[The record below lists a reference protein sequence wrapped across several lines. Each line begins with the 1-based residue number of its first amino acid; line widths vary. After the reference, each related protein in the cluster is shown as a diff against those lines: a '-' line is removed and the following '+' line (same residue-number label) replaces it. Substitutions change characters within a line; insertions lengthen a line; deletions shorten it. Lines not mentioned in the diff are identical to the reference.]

1 MLLYQFFKWCDATLI
16 SQIIRNSTYIF
27 PVVEVLHLFGLT
39 LLLGTVTVVDMR
51 ILGVGMRRQSISDL
65 SSALTPWSVGA
76 ALLTIVTG
84 ILLFLS
90 EAMKCYGNAA
100 FPYKMWFLLGG
111 IILYFLT
118 QRKITSP
125 SSRMSLGMMKV
136 IAVLSMV
143 LWYGVAIAGR
153 AIAFV

>member
-1 MLLYQFFKWCDATLI
+1 MSLLPLFRWFDATPV
-16 SQIIRNSTYIF
+16 SQIIRNSIYIF
-27 PVVEVLHLFGLT
+27 PVVEVFHLLGLT

-51 ILGVGMRRQSISDL
+51 ILGFGLRRQSISGL
-65 SSALTPWSVGA
+65 ASALAPWSLGA
-76 ALLTIVTG
+76 AVLTMVTG
-84 ILLFLS
+84 VLLFLS
-90 EAMKCYGNAA
+90 EAMKCYDNAA

-125 SSRMSLGMMKV
+125 ESRMSPGMMKV
-136 IAVLSMV
+136 IAALSLI

>member
-1 MLLYQFFKWCDATLI
+1 MSLLPLFRWFDATPI
-16 SQIIRNSTYIF
+16 SVMIRDSTYIF
-27 PVVEVLHLFGLT
+27 PLVEVLHLFGLT

-51 ILGVGMRRQSISDL
+51 ILGLGMRRQSVSEL
-65 SSALTPWSVGA
+65 ANALTPWSVGA
-76 ALLTIVTG
+76 ALLTIVSG
-84 ILLFLS
+84 VLLFLS
-90 EAMKCYGNAA
+90 EAMKCYDNAA

-125 SSRMSLGMMKV
+125 SSKLSPGIMKIIAILSL
-136 IAVLSMV
+136 I